1 MSLSYEV
8 SPRVVQPA
16 TSPGAGIL
24 GLSQAVLKFVCVFVP
39 GASPYPLSYFK
50 PSDTK
55 VNQ

>member
-24 GLSQAVLKFVCVFVP
+24 GLSQAVLKLICVFVP

-50 PSDTK
+50 PSNTK